1 MNRSIL
7 IVDDDSRIRTSLAE
21 VLEDGTTHVRTAEH
35 AEAALSL
42 LADSPADVVLT
53 DVRMPGIGGLEL
65 LSLLKER
72 TPDTAVIL
80 MTAYQDLPTV
90 ATAMRE
96 GAVDF
101 LVKPLDLYQLRRIL
115 DNVFADRRIDADH
128 GTSTEQPP
136 AGGLSLVGRHPLTVQ
151 IFNATGQVA

>member
-21 VLEDGTTHVRTAEH
+21 VLEDGNTDVRTAEH

-65 LSLLKER
+65 LSLLK
-72 TPDTAVIL
+72 PG
-80 MTAYQDLPTV
+80 PV
-90 ATAMRE
+90 ARLLFGGGT
-96 GAVDF
+96 
-101 LVKPLDLYQLRRIL
+101 KRIA
-115 DNVFADRRIDADH
+115 NVR
-128 GTSTEQPP
+128 
-136 AGGLSLVGRHPLTVQ
+136 
-151 IFNATGQVA
+151 

>member
-1 MNRSIL
+1 VNRSIL
-7 IVDDDSRIRTSLAE
+7 SVDDDARIRTSLAE
-21 VLEDGTTHVRTAEH
+21 AHEDGTTIVRTAEH

-101 LVKPLDLYQLRRIL
+101 LVKPLDL
-115 DNVFADRRIDADH
+115 H
-128 GTSTEQPP
+128 
-136 AGGLSLVGRHPLTVQ
+136 
-151 IFNATGQVA
+151 